1 MLLGQVGHD
10 LRSTLETYRDVG
22 NTEDVLRMVREYKA
36 GSLAMQPQQRR
47 HMVGSCFF
55 KDKQVSAPRL
65 RTTSSP
71 DSSWSRR
78 QECPPAKRRTLRLL
92 CHRDSPNQGLPG
104 VVFRRCISVARR

>member
-36 GSLAMQPQQRR
+36 GSLTMQPQQRR

-55 KDKQVSAPRL
+55 KDKLVSPPRL
-65 RTTSSP
+65 RTMLVAGLCFVTAARVP
-71 DSSWSRR
+71 TI
-78 QECPPAKRRTLRLL
+78 KRREPSVCFATVTALTKVAWRG
-92 CHRDSPNQGLPG
+92 S
-104 VVFRRCISVARR
+104 RCCASAARR

>member
-22 NTEDVLRMVREYKA
+22 NTEEVLQMVKEYKA

-55 KDKQVSAPRL
+55 KDKQVSPPRL
-65 RTTSSP
+65 RTMLSLAGLCFLMAARVPTSK
-71 DSSWSRR
+71 
-78 QECPPAKRRTLRLL
+78 EERTLRLL
-92 CHRDSPNQGLPG
+92 CHRVQP
-104 VVFRRCISVARR
+104 

>member
-65 RTTSSP
+65 RTVLSAVLCFGTAARVPTSK
-71 DSSWSRR
+71 
-78 QECPPAKRRTLRLL
+78 EENPP
-92 CHRDSPNQGLPG
+92 SVLPP
-104 VVFRRCISVARR
+104 

>member
-36 GSLAMQPQQRR
+36 GSLTMQPQQRR

-55 KDKQVSAPRL
+55 KDKLVSPPRL
-65 RTTSSP
+65 CFHTAANVSP
-71 DSSWSRR
+71 S
-78 QECPPAKRRTLRLL
+78 
-92 CHRDSPNQGLPG
+92 GLTAQP
-104 VVFRRCISVARR
+104 